1 MVNPDSLVSAH
12 TDFKAL
18 NFKPMA
24 KFFGILTAIVL
35 ALAAFVANK
44 NKTAY
49 DEEITATNSQ
59 KAILTKSQAK
69 LTAAEAVLTALPI
82 KRAEVDAEVV
92 TLTVNETD
100 EQAANA
106 KVDASIKEKGTKQ
119 VANKQKLDDVR
130 EKTSK
135 TGDIK
140 ELASKMNATNAELEQ
155 LGQSITSANAKLAN
169 LTAETSQT
177 EAQIQAGQEK
187 FKRYSNS
194 ESLAAL
200 KTRIRAIYPT
210 WGFVTLAAGN
220 NAGVVANSTLDVVR
234 DGKTIAKL
242 LVTAVESTTA
252 SASIVPDSIAP
263 DVTLMVG
270 DKVVPGEKPT
280 AKPAPNT
287 ASN

>member
-1 MVNPDSLVSAH
+1 
-12 TDFKAL
+12 
-18 NFKPMA
+18 MA

-35 ALAAFVANK
+35 ALAAFIANK
-44 NKTAY
+44 NKSAY
-49 DEEITATNSQ
+49 DEEITATNVQ
-59 KAILTKSQAK
+59 KATLAKSQAK
-69 LTAAEAVLTALPI
+69 LAAAEAVLTGLPI

-92 TLTVNETD
+92 KLTASETD

-106 KVDASIKEKGTKQ
+106 KLDASTKEKTTKQ

-130 EKTSK
+130 EKTAK

-155 LGQSITSANAKLAN
+155 LGQSITSANAKLSN
-169 LTAETSQT
+169 LTAEASQA
-177 EAQIQAGQEK
+177 EAQIQASQEK

-200 KTRIRAIYPT
+200 KTRISAIYPA

-252 SASIVPDSIAP
+252 SASIVPDSIAA

-270 DKVVPGEKPT
+270 DRVVPGEKPT
-280 AKPAPNT
+280 AKPAPTT